1 MLPPTTTPNRSTGV
15 RQLQLEVLESRE
27 VPAFL
32 GELDPTFGTGGVAS
46 ASSQMNIPGYPSSV
60 VDSAGRTIILTT
72 NAGMNGGMTV
82 TRFDANGNLDSTF
95 GQGGSATVLSGF
107 IIVEGVAVDATGDIA
122 ALGTVG
128 NGSDGVVAMFTP
140 TGVLDTSFGN
150 NGILQISPQDGYTNF
165 EATKIAFDAAGNIVI
180 AGPLATSTYDPGVLR
195 LTPTGAED
203 PTFNAGQVEQV
214 NIGNNTYTNT
224 EGLTIDSAGRILV
237 AVGNADS
244 FAGVVRLNPN
254 GGIDTTFGNGGIAAI
269 GSDDAIDAI
278 TTDPVG
284 DVYFG
289 SGGGGNGNPEFG
301 KLTEVGTLDPT
312 FGTGGIVQASFL
324 PNNGKSQLIAGIA
337 VTATGNLIA
346 AVYPPAFFSQ
356 SPDLRAVIDLNPDG
370 TLDPSFNAAGSLPGT
385 NPIEFPGG
393 NDAYIGVGL
402 TPTGDIILNGFSATT
417 SPSQLEVARLIG
429 TGPGRPVD
437 GGGSGNSGGTGIG
450 TGGNTPSIPPQNP
463 FADLGVS
470 VRTAVGDVNGDGTP
484 DTICVTGPGT
494 PVRVEVISGTDGSTV
509 LVPAFDPLGDNFTG
523 GAWVVAADF
532 NHSGRDQI
540 VIAADVGGGPQIVIW
555 SLLPDGQMQQDASF
569 YGITDPNFRGGTR
582 IAVGDVND
590 DGTPDLVVAAGTGGG
605 PRVAVFDGTTLL
617 SGNPTKLVN
626 DFYVFESSNETSLR
640 NGLYVAVGDVNG
652 DGYADLIFGA
662 GVGGGPR
669 VLVLSG
675 KILVQD
681 GAAAALASPL
691 ANFFVGGSDSGRSG
705 VAVAVTT
712 DANDGVADI
721 VAGLPAET
729 VSVLLAGAI
738 GTMVPVY
745 AGSTLTPDSQPTP
758 TMSINPAADL
768 VLSGIFVE

>member
-1 MLPPTTTPNRSTGV
+1 MLTPTTNPNRSTGV

-107 IIVEGVAVDATGDIA
+107 IFVEGVAVDATGDIA

-140 TGVLDTSFGN
+140 TGALDTSFGN

-224 EGLTIDSAGRILV
+224 EGLAIDPAGRILV

-269 GSDDAIDAI
+269 GSNDPIDAI

-284 DVYFG
+284 NVYFG

-301 KLTEVGTLDPT
+301 KLTEAGTLDPT
-312 FGTGGIVQASFL
+312 FGTGGIVQTSFL
-324 PNNGKSQLIAGIA
+324 PNNGENQTIAGIA

-346 AVYPPAFFSQ
+346 AVYPPAFFTQ
-356 SPDLRAVIDLNPDG
+356 LPDLRAVIDLNPDG

-402 TPTGDIILNGFSATT
+402 TPTGDIILTGFSATT

-437 GGGSGNSGGTGIG
+437 GGGSGNSGGTG
-450 TGGNTPSIPPQNP
+450 TGIVVTTPSIPPQNP
-463 FADLGVS
+463 FASLGVS

-484 DTICVTGPGT
+484 DTIFVTGPGT
-494 PVRVEVISGTDGSTV
+494 PLRVEVISGTDGSTV
-509 LVPAFDPLGDNFTG
+509 LVPAFDPFGDNFTG

-555 SLLPDGQMQQDASF
+555 SLLPDGQMQEDASF

-590 DGTPDLVVAAGTGGG
+590 DATPDLVVAAGYGGG

-626 DFYVFESSNETSLR
+626 DFYVFQSSGETSLR

-662 GVGGGPR
+662 GIGGGPR

-675 KILVQD
+675 KILIQD
-681 GAAAALASPL
+681 GAAAALAAPL
-691 ANFFVGGSDSGRSG
+691 ANFFVGGSDSSRSG

-721 VAGLPAET
+721 VAGLPAGT
-729 VSVLLAGAI
+729 VSVPLVGQK
-738 GTMVPVY
+738 GTMVAVY
-745 AGSTLTPDSQPTP
+745 AGSTLTPDTQPTP
-758 TMSINPAADL
+758 AMSINPTTDP
-768 VLSGIFVE
+768 VLSGVFVE